1 MAGTHYL
8 TFGTTFVPFFN
19 AISAL
24 ATDPAQPQVMS
35 PTFDASFGFYTLA
48 MAILTTLFLICSLR
62 TNVAFLLVFAGAW
75 LGFVLATGAFWN
87 IALGNLVMG
96 TRLLK
101 GTGGAFFVAA
111 MVGWYL
117 LFSMVLAQ
125 MDMPYCN
132 LPVFDLSQVVR
143 GASERRVVVKDSSHE
158 V

>member
-1 MAGTHYL
+1 
-8 TFGTTFVPFFN
+8 
-19 AISAL
+19 
-24 ATDPAQPQVMS
+24 
-35 PTFDASFGFYTLA
+35 

-62 TNVAFLLVFAGAW
+62 TNVAFLLVFSGAW

-87 IALGNLVMG
+87 LALGNLVMG
-96 TRLLK
+96 TRLLQ

-132 LPVFDLSQVVR
+132 LPVFDLSQVVK
-143 GASERRVVVKDSSHE
+143 GASERGVVVKDSSHQ